1 MKALLLIDNTI
12 YDWLYRWVYLLM
24 MLAGLLQ
31 KSTYV
36 SSSYRSAQ
44 IWIWSAECQC
54 AINYVPFSAAL
65 PWRER

>member
-44 IWIWSAECQC
+44 IWIWSA
-54 AINYVPFSAAL
+54 
-65 PWRER
+65 